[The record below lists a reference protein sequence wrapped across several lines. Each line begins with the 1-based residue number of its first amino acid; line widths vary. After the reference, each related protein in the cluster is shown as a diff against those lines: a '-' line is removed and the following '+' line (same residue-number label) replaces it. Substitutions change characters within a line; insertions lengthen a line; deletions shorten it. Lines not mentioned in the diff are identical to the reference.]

1 MPIIAVAGMMVITH
15 GYKPSIRLDV
25 VAFVVSFAATFVL
38 IGTHFFEAIL
48 PYYLVVMWTLL
59 SIYLAYVT
67 KRLLGIGAI
76 FEAMALSLALATS
89 QVIASIYDFYKI
101 PGDETNV
108 VFNFYTLALLTWAY
122 FWPAAYYAY
131 CALERERAKG
141 VVLVRPAP
149 YGI

>member
-59 SIYLAYVT
+59 SIYLAYVS
-67 KRLLGIGAI
+67 KRLLGIGAM
-76 FEAMALSLALATS
+76 FKALALLLALVTS
-89 QVIASIYDFYKI
+89 QIIASIYDFYKI

-108 VFNFYTLALLTWAY
+108 VLNFYTLALLTWAY

-131 CALERERAKG
+131 CALEREQAKG